1 MPTHRGE
8 VFELHRGPGRDRSV
22 ARAAGLSSELVG
34 LERIAILGYLNA
46 QGNSQRRIVQWLSDL
61 DQRESSAGRQ
71 REKQEE
77 RREKIVLGWLAHNR
91 YRSAA

>member
-1 MPTHRGE
+1 MHRE
-8 VFELHRGPGRDRSV
+8 IVSVELSKEHVRW
-22 ARAAGLSSELVG
+22 
-34 LERIAILGYLNA
+34 LG
-46 QGNSQRRIVQWLSDL
+46 DL